1 MAGKTTVNIPG
12 EDGRD
17 REVTLPEY
25 AMDSTLRDLVKAMAG
40 LAGISE
46 ETKKAMEKLGRDTNE
61 NFKGQTKED
70 RDREALAQKQ
80 LDSLK
85 NLNQTVEQN
94 NRDDAKDAGILK
106 EAFSNT
112 AGIMKNLFLGAV
124 SMASTAL
131 YNLVNTGH
139 ATGSVLIDLNRQGVL
154 FGETIDGLPF
164 NEAFTSFTR
173 LGMSA
178 TSAGGLIGDY
188 SRVVATLGVK
198 AITDHSLALGRDTK
212 LGSKFGMT
220 MRELTEYMA
229 DELEIRQSMGMI
241 ETLDA
246 MRTQQSAKELF
257 ESQMQ
262 YSQVLGTAIEDL
274 QKASDATFDDPM
286 FQTAIARLDLL
297 GESAE
302 GFTNTLRKSQSQM
315 AAMGV
320 DSKLIDEIG
329 KQMFDITAFYSDSGQ
344 ALFSAFASTG
354 TAAGD
359 EVTAMMADIN
369 SLVAL
374 GDEASIKKAEELL
387 AGMPAKMSES
397 IADMGPEGIASF
409 RLVAQEVGGEMGAAM
424 MSSLNSI
431 RLFNK
436 RMKEAMPDK
445 DSRDKFLQNEFA
457 RLAQASAAFDN
468 AKNGING
475 AMDTVR
481 MAFTGMLSGPALALQ
496 NFMTSFSLTLIERSD
511 DISKAISKLV
521 EKFFPELED
530 SALSISEKLSK
541 IATDNINSAI
551 DSVIE
556 FMNSISAEDVKDT
569 IKGIEDFGIAVIDTF
584 NVLLDGA
591 KMLSSFF
598 TSSMFSDDASF
609 WLKGAE
615 LFAKVFGLAL
625 AAQMVVT
632 GAKKAG
638 GFLMDK
644 ATGGGSGAGAVAGAG
659 LGKSAAGVKMFG
671 KALAGFPAMAIAG
684 AMKLG
689 LAIAVIAGA
698 VAGSAWLLGKGLGS
712 MAEGFAKFNDI
723 DGMNLLA
730 VGGGLIAL
738 SAGMLAFGAGAVVG
752 AVGNILGGMLDG
764 LNELFGGDSIFDK
777 LKTFGEMDL
786 NTAGIKNN
794 AEAVAAYGTAMSKI
808 GAGTSGA
815 SFGNLIGGLMDGLNQ
830 FFGGKTPFEKMEEFG
845 KKEFDIERIKEN
857 ATAFAV
863 FGEALNTA
871 SKANFDNL
879 NDIGDIMD
887 DVNDELE
894 HLSDTKKIDPVGL
907 KGNAEGLKVYASALR
922 ELARI
927 DPSKIAQLGGAIESL
942 HEALQRTTSGPGLLE
957 AFNQVAGQS
966 LDAVASLLFSPSSE
980 SPSTE
985 AMTKASTDGTED
997 SKASTQTPMIMAE
1010 INPEQLKQLK
1020 KVLDSIDSKTVA

>member
-1 MAGKTTVNIPG
+1 MAGSTTVKIPG

-25 AMDSTLRDLVKAMAG
+25 AMDATLRELVKAMAG

-46 ETKKAMEKLGRDTNE
+46 ETKKAMEKLGKDTNK

-85 NLNQTVEQN
+85 NLNKTVETNKQ
-94 NRDDAKDAGILK
+94 DDDKKVGILK
-106 EAFSNT
+106 EAFGNT
-112 AGIMKNLFLGAV
+112 AGVMKNLFKGAV

-131 YNLVNTGH
+131 YNLATTGY
-139 ATGSVLIDLNRQGVL
+139 ATGSALIDLNRQGVM
-154 FGETIDGLPF
+154 FGETVDGLT
-164 NEAFTSFTR
+164 NADAFASFTK

-178 TSAGGLIGDY
+178 STAGGLIGDY
-188 SRVVATLGVK
+188 SRVVATLGVQ
-198 AITDHSLALGRDTK
+198 AITDHSLALGKDTE
-212 LGSKFGMT
+212 LGSTLGMT

-229 DELEIRQSMGMI
+229 DELDNAQSMGMI
-241 ETLDA
+241 ENLDA
-246 MRTQQSAKELF
+246 MRSQQSAKELF
-257 ESQMQ
+257 ESQIQ
-262 YSQVLGTAIEDL
+262 YSQYLCTAISDL
-274 QKASDATFDDPM
+274 QKASDTTFDDPM
-286 FQTAIARLDLL
+286 FQTAIAMLDEL
-297 GESAE
+297 GTSTES
-302 GFTNTLRKSQSQM
+302 FTNTMRMSQSEM
-315 AAMGV
+315 AAFGV

-354 TAAGD
+354 TEAGNQ
-359 EVTAMMADIN
+359 VTAAMAEIN

-387 AGMPAKMSES
+387 AGMPANISES
-397 IADMGPEGIASF
+397 IAEMGPKGIASF

-436 RMKEAMPDK
+436 RMEEAMPDK
-445 DSRDKFLQNEFA
+445 DSRDEFLQNEFA
-457 RLAQASAAFDN
+457 RLAQMSASFDN

-475 AMDTVR
+475 ALDTVR
-481 MAFTGMLSGPALALQ
+481 MAFTGLLSGPAVALQ

-511 DISKAISKLV
+511 DISNAISRLV
-521 EKFFPELED
+521 EKFFPDLED

-541 IATDNINSAI
+541 IAIDNIDGAI
-551 DSVIE
+551 TKVIE
-556 FMNSISAEDVKDT
+556 FMDSISAEDVKDT
-569 IKGIEDFGIAVIDTF
+569 IQGIKDFGILVIDTF
-584 NVLLDGA
+584 DLLLDGA

-609 WLKGAE
+609 WLKGPE
-615 LFAKVFGLAL
+615 LFAIVFGVGRGLQL
-625 AAQMVVT
+625 
-632 GAKKAG
+632 AKKAAG
-638 GFLMDK
+638 GALNMV
-644 ATGGGSGAGAVAGAG
+644 TGGKGSGPGAVAGAG

-671 KALAGFPAMAIAG
+671 KSLAGFPGAAIVG
-684 AMKLG
+684 AAKLG
-689 LAIAVIAGA
+689 AAIAVIAAA

-764 LNELFGGDSIFDK
+764 LNEMFGGDSIFDK
-777 LKTFGEMDL
+777 LETFGEMDL

-808 GAGTSGA
+808 GAGTAGA

-830 FFGGKTPFEKMEEFG
+830 FFGGKTPFEKMEDFG

-894 HLSDTKKIDPVGL
+894 HLSNTKKIDPVGL
-907 KGNAEGLKVYASALR
+907 KGNAEGLKIYASALR

-966 LDAVASLLFSPSSE
+966 LDAVASLLFSPSAE
-980 SPSTE
+980 GPSTE
-985 AMTKASTDGTED
+985 AMTTASTDGTEE
-997 SKASTQTPMIMAE
+997 SKASTTTPLI
-1010 INPEQLKQLK
+1010 ISQIDPVQLNELK
-1020 KVLDSIDSKTVA
+1020 KLLSSINEKTVA

>member
-1 MAGKTTVNIPG
+1 MAGSTTVKIPG

-46 ETKKAMEKLGRDTNE
+46 DTKKAMEKLGRDTNE

-85 NLNQTVEQN
+85 NLNKTVETNKQ
-94 NRDDAKDAGILK
+94 DDDKNAGILR
-106 EAFSNT
+106 EAFGNT

-131 YNLVNTGH
+131 YNLVSTGY
-139 ATGSVLIDLNRQGVL
+139 ATGSALIDLNRQGVL
-154 FGETIDGLPF
+154 FGETVDGLT
-164 NEAFTSFTR
+164 NAEAFTSFNR

-178 TSAGGLIGDY
+178 SSAGGLIGDY

-246 MRTQQSAKELF
+246 MRTQKSAKELF

-315 AAMGV
+315 AAMGI

-374 GDEASIKKAEELL
+374 GDEASIAEAEKKLSE
-387 AGMPAKMSES
+387 MPAKISES
-397 IADMGPEGIASF
+397 IATMGPEGIESF

-436 RMKEAMPDK
+436 RMEEAMPDK
-445 DSRDKFLQNEFA
+445 DSRDEFLQKEFA

-481 MAFTGMLSGPALALQ
+481 MAFTGMLSGPAIALQ
-496 NFMTSFSLTLIERSD
+496 DFMTSFSLTLIERSD
-511 DISKAISKLV
+511 DISNAISRLV
-521 EKFFPELED
+521 GKFFPKLED
-530 SALSISEKLSK
+530 ASLTISEKLSK
-541 IATDNINSAI
+541 IAIDNIDSAI
-551 DSVIE
+551 DAVID
-556 FMNSISAEDVKDT
+556 FMDSITKEGVQDT
-569 IKGIEDFGIAVIDTF
+569 IQGIEDFGIAVIDTF
-584 NVLLDGA
+584 NVLLEGA

-615 LFAKVFGLAL
+615 LFAKVFGVAL
-625 AAQMVVT
+625 GVQMVKKGASSALNAVT
-632 GAKKAG
+632 GG
-638 GFLMDK
+638 GGK
-644 ATGGGSGAGAVAGAG
+644 GSGAGAVAGAG
-659 LGKSAAGVKMFG
+659 LGKSAAGIKMFG
-671 KALAGFPAMAIAG
+671 KSLAGFPGAAIVG
-684 AMKLG
+684 AAKLG
-689 LAIAVIAGA
+689 AAIAVIAAA

-764 LNELFGGDSIFDK
+764 LNEMFGGDSIFDK
-777 LKTFGEMDL
+777 LKAFGEMDL

-808 GAGTSGA
+808 GAGTAGA

-830 FFGGKTPFEKMEEFG
+830 FFGGKTPFEKMEDFG

-907 KGNAEGLKVYASALR
+907 KSNAEGLKVYASALR

-927 DPSKIAQLGGAIESL
+927 NPSRIAKLGGAIESL
-942 HEALQRTTSGPGLLE
+942 HKSLQKTTSGPGLLE

-966 LDAVASLLFSPSSE
+966 LDAVASLLFSPSAE
-980 SPSTE
+980 GPSTE
-985 AMTKASTDGTED
+985 AMTTASTDGTEE
-997 SKASTQTPMIMAE
+997 SKASATTPMIMST
-1010 INPEQLKQLK
+1010 IDPQQLNELK
-1020 KVLDSIDSKTVA
+1020 KLLASIDAKTVA